1 MVTVLEGGLKVSMV
15 TVIYSDQKGSMVT
28 VFRKG
33 GLKGSMVTVLG
44 GSLKWRGVR
53 SWGTALVKISPYTFS
68 AVAIGVSIGVSVLIA
83 TWGNYVLQSRLPESL
98 PRISLVLEELSK
110 GIRKQ
115 VLLPQT
121 QNLYLKLIHRHILG
135 EALSSLSLK
144 ELKNLES
151 RLEKGLSRV
160 RSRKV

>member
-1 MVTVLEGGLKVSMV
+1 
-15 TVIYSDQKGSMVT
+15 MVT
-28 VFRKG
+28 VFGG

-44 GSLKWRGVR
+44 GGLKGSMVTVFEWRGVR

-68 AVAIGVSIGVSVLIA
+68 AVAIGVSVLIA
-83 TWGNYVLQSRLPESL
+83 AWGNYVLQSRLPEAL